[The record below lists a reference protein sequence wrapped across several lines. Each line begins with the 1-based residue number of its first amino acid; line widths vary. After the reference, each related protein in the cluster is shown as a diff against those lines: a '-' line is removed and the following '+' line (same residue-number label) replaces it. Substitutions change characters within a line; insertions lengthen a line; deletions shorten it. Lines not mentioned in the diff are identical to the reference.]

1 MNLLAF
7 NREEKKVLSFVLFK
21 ESCLEGRYPILMKN
35 FNQLNGTFYQKEN
48 VIFIETPAYII
59 VISCNYLKLYMCIY

>member
-7 NREEKKVLSFVLFK
+7 NREEKKVLSFLLFK

-35 FNQLNGTFYQKEN
+35 FNQLNGTFYRKEN
-48 VIFIETPAYII
+48 VIFIETPGCMQNYTFPLLVVII
-59 VISCNYLKLYMCIY
+59 